1 MRSVASLSKPPAY
14 AALPEESECVRIR
27 IEEGPLSGMVF
38 NFNTLRIGRIDSES
52 DEVPVKFNYEIT
64 AFPRDESYDAVLD
77 KEATDETVAAILFDI
92 LECMACRNSK
102 SGE

>member
-14 AALPEESECVRIR
+14 VALPEESECVRIR

-38 NFNTLRIGRIDSES
+38 NFNTLRVGSIDSES
-52 DEVPVKFNYEIT
+52 DDVPVKFSYEVT
-64 AFPRDESYDAVLD
+64 APPRDESYDAVLD
-77 KEATDETVAAILFDI
+77 KEATDETIAAILFDI
-92 LECMACRNSK
+92 IECVACRNSK